1 MTTKTKAIPAVETSQ
16 EETEEYLK
24 YVIKD
29 CVFNITVEYGGTL
42 IMQTGKPTPPPPP
55 PH

>member
-1 MTTKTKAIPAVETSQ
+1 MTTKTKVTSP

-29 CVFNITVEYGGTL
+29 CTFNITVQAGGTL